1 MRFIQKII
9 YSNFIDFMILSR
21 DSLLDYSQLYFLIVT
36 LMHCPFCNAPDSKVI
51 DSRLAAEGRQIRRRR
66 ECVVCSERFTTFESY
81 DVVMPRVQKSNGRYE
96 PFDEAKLK
104 RSLQHALQKRPISLD
119 QIDTVLLEISQKLR
133 SLGER
138 EVPSRLI
145 GEAVMEALY
154 TLDHV
159 AYVRFASVYRDFKD
173 VEAFRQTIDQMR
185 HSND

>member
-1 MRFIQKII
+1 MA
-9 YSNFIDFMILSR
+9 SFMTAPA
-21 DSLLDYSQLYFLIVT
+21 V
-36 LMHCPFCNAPDSKVI
+36 MHCPYCNAPDSKVI

-66 ECVVCSERFTTFESY
+66 ECTTCSERFTTFESY
-81 DVVMPRVQKSNGRYE
+81 DVVMPRVIKSNGRYE

-104 RSLQHALQKRPISLD
+104 RSLQHALQKRPVSLD
-119 QIDTVLLEISQKLR
+119 QIDTTLSEISQKLR

-159 AYVRFASVYRDFKD
+159 AYVRFASVYRDFQD
-173 VEAFRQTIDQMR
+173 VDAFKQAIDQMG
-185 HSND
+185 HGGE